1 MMELRIKNITIDD
14 PIKVAS
20 RIRAKTSIGNE
31 EVKKVKAIME
41 RVAREGDKALFYY
54 TLSFDGV
61 KIDSIAVSS
70 EEIDHAY
77 KHTTKEQ
84 VRALKEIKKRLE
96 AAERAVIKKLR
107 NIEIRIEGTKINKIR
122 KPIESA
128 GCYVPGGQARYPS
141 TLIMCTIPAKVAGV
155 KRIVVCSPPTKKGTL
170 DPLTLIAADLCGVNE
185 LYKVGGAHSIA
196 AMAYGTET
204 IKPVS
209 KIVGPGGSFVNV
221 AKALAAKS
229 VAIDMLAGPTELL
242 VFADETARARSIALD
257 MISQAEH
264 SIDTCCGLITPSKIL
279 AACVVTELS
288 KLVNEVERGSIVRK
302 SLEDRGFIAFCRN
315 IFDAIK
321 FINEIAPEH
330 LQIVMKNAE
339 KVSKRIESAGLILV
353 GEYSPSAASDYVL
366 GTNHVLPTFAF
377 AKSRTSLSC
386 LDFIKIMNVVKGSRK
401 GLNKVANTVK
411 LLSEAEN
418 LPNHYKA
425 ILERLG

>member
-1 MMELRIKNITIDD
+1 MMELGIKNLTIDD

-20 RIRAKTSIGNE
+20 RIRVKTSIGNE
-31 EVKKVKAIME
+31 EIKKVKAIMA
-41 RVAREGDKALFYY
+41 RVARDGDKALFYY
-54 TLSFDGV
+54 TSNFDGV

-77 KHTTKEQ
+77 KLTTKEQ
-84 VRALKEIKKRLE
+84 IRALKEIKKRLE
-96 AAERAVIKKLR
+96 TVERAVIKKLR
-107 NIEIRIEGTKINKIR
+107 NIEIRIEGTKINKQR
-122 KPIESA
+122 KSVESA

-141 TLIMCTIPAKVAGV
+141 TLIMCTVPAKVAGV

-170 DPLTLIAADLCGVNE
+170 DPLTLVAADLCGVNE

-221 AKALAAKS
+221 AKALAARS

-264 SIDTCCGLITPSKIL
+264 SIDTFCGLITPSKKL

-288 KLVNEVERGSIVRK
+288 RLVNKVDRGAIVRK
-302 SLEDRGFIAFCRN
+302 SLEDRGFIAFCGN

-330 LQIVMKNAE
+330 LQILMKNGE
-339 KVSKRIESAGLILV
+339 KVSKSIESAGLILV
-353 GEYSPSAASDYVL
+353 GEYSPSAASDYAL
-366 GTNHVLPTFAF
+366 GSNHVLPTNAF
-377 AKSRTSLSC
+377 GKSRASLSC
-386 LDFIKIMNVVKGSRK
+386 LDFIKFMNVVKVNRK
-401 GLNKVANTVK
+401 GLNKVSNTVK

-425 ILERLG
+425 ILERL